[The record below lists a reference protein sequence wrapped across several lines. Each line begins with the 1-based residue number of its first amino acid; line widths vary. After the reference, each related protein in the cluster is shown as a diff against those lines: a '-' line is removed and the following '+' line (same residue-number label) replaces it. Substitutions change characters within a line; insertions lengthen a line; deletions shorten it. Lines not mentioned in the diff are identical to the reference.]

1 MPEYSALLTVFSK
14 LFPAFV
20 GQATVV
26 FTMMHVFCYVG
37 MYVLSHPAHCDA
49 RCHGMSTPHGL
60 AQSPSILA
68 RQTTTTTHRYSF
80 GGRITPNDPMWEKR
94 DFALNL
100 YYLLNFNTYKEGMVT
115 LFMVRTYIV

>member
-1 MPEYSALLTVFSK
+1 MPEYSALCTVFAK

-37 MYVLSHPAHCDA
+37 MYV
-49 RCHGMSTPHGL
+49 
-60 AQSPSILA
+60 
-68 RQTTTTTHRYSF
+68 F
-80 GGRITPNDPMWEKR
+80 GGRITEADPMWAEK
-94 DFALNL
+94 DFAGNL

-115 LFMVRTYIV
+115 LFMVRAFPVFLLAGFVGYGFGFHSIRTQT